1 MMETASEEGGKVSV
15 TSIWNT
21 LRDKRI
27 VTPETISRSLQ
38 KLRNKQKHSQQA
50 TLRFPGSLWT
60 GTLSMRFNFLYN
72 KHATLLLNQFSI

>member
-38 KLRNKQKHSQQA
+38 KLLNKQNIH
-50 TLRFPGSLWT
+50 
-60 GTLSMRFNFLYN
+60 N
-72 KHATLLLNQFSI
+72 KQHYDGLDLVEELGCILFWMVL

>member
-27 VTPETISRSLQ
+27 VTPETISISLQ
-38 KLRNKQKHSQQA
+38 KRLNKQKHSQQA
-50 TLRFPGSLWT
+50 TLRSPGSLWT
-60 GTLSMRFNFLYN
+60 EN
-72 KHATLLLNQFSI
+72 